1 MSEKKRKIGTYDVP
15 FYNGAMQEYAHGWY
29 ADKTQLVMKPNT
41 PFKATLHLNG
51 HWRGRSSAR
60 VGLLNKE
67 TGEQYSTG
75 FASFYD
81 MVAEGIVHGGQ
92 VDGEWQVKKQGANY
106 ILIRLGDA

>member
-15 FYNGAMQEYAHGWY
+15 FCGNAMMEYDGY
-29 ADKTQLVMKPNT
+29 SYGKTVERRPNT
-41 PFKATLHLNG
+41 PFKATMKLNG

-60 VGLLNKE
+60 VGLVDTE
-67 TGEQYSTG
+67 TGTKYSTG
-75 FASFYD
+75 FAAFYD
-81 MVAEGIVHGGQ
+81 MVAAGIVHNGQ